1 MPQHTPTRMRRWPL
15 LAAAPLAAALVLGG
29 CAAGE
34 PAPPSTDPASPGD
47 GPGEGFSMM
56 VAVAND
62 GDDAYSMIADA
73 YTEATGVEIEVIN
86 YPSEAYN
93 TQLRTQLQAGTAADI
108 MILSPGTGQEISVV
122 PLAKEGF
129 LEPIDSAASVIPAGT
144 ESQYE
149 VDGNFYGQPSGLMPV
164 GFVFN
169 GGAAAEVGIDAF
181 PTTFEDLLGYCAT
194 AREGDKVFTALAG
207 AAAPNTGM
215 LGMGLAAAP
224 VYGEDPDWNEKRA
237 AGEVTFADSGWVTA
251 LENVVAMNDAGCFQ
265 DGAAGSG
272 FDAIT
277 NGVVGG
283 TALTGVV
290 PGSAAS
296 SMNAAREGLGATA
309 QAFPAPTG
317 NTTTLYASANYAWA
331 LHSKASDGAKASV
344 QKFFAWLAEPEQ
356 AVQFAELYGMVPIVG
371 ADEGNLLEPYQPIA
385 EFIMSGAY
393 VGLPNAMWP
402 NAGVYDALA
411 TGVQA
416 LLTGQKTP
424 QQVAADM
431 DNAWG

>member
-1 MPQHTPTRMRRWPL
+1 MHRWPL
-15 LAAAPLAAALVLGG
+15 LALPLAAALVLGG
-29 CAAGE
+29 CAGE
-34 PAPPSTDPASPGD
+34 ETPAPGTSDPGQTAD
-47 GPGEGFSMM
+47 EGFSMM

-62 GDDAYSMIADA
+62 GDDAYAQIAAA
-73 YTEATGVEIEVIN
+73 YTDATGVEVEVID

-108 MILSPGTGQEISVV
+108 MILAPGTGQEISVV
-122 PLAKEGF
+122 PLAEEGF
-129 LEPIDSAASVIPAGT
+129 LEPIDSAASVIPAGA
-144 ESQYE
+144 ESEYE
-149 VDGNFYGQPSGLMPV
+149 VDGRFYGQPSGLMPV

-169 GGAAAEVGIDAF
+169 GGAAAEVGVDQF
-181 PTTFEDLLGYCAT
+181 PSTFEDLLASCGT
-194 AREGDKVFTALAG
+194 AREGGKVFTALAG

-215 LGMGLAAAP
+215 LGMNLAAAP
-224 VYGEDPDWNEKRA
+224 VYGVDPTWNVKRA

-251 LENVVAMNDAGCFQ
+251 LENVVAMNEAGCFQ

-277 NGVVGG
+277 NGIVGG

-290 PGSAAS
+290 PGGAAT

-309 QAFPAPTG
+309 QAFPAPSG
-317 NTTTLYASANYAWA
+317 DTTTLYASANYAWA
-331 LHSKASDGAKASV
+331 LNAKSSDGAKASV
-344 QKFFAWLAEPEQ
+344 QKFFAWLAEPAQ

-371 ADEGNLLEPYQPIA
+371 ATETNLLEPFQPIA
-385 EFIMSGAY
+385 EYIMSGAY
-393 VGLPNAMWP
+393 VGMPNAMWP

-424 QQVAADM
+424 QQVAQDM